1 MNSLAQ
7 SRPRFLYLLQVLLY
21 LEIWQQQSSSRNLQK
36 PHEYIAESLLIDMCW
51 SFDWTHMATI
61 FIRSPEATVYILAYF
76 KSPMKN
82 KKKANTFN
90 QNCSEEKHVWGYAH
104 KQFVTREILKKHRRL
119 TRVSGTKNLAF
130 NLVIL
135 MRIPPYFLSKSR
147 VLHLV
152 CTPTGVYSRK
162 GGPRSSH
169 VLRFQKYIYVDN
181 YEWRWKLC
189 LVLLRN
195 FISNK
200 LFECNTEA
208 RT

>member
-1 MNSLAQ
+1 
-7 SRPRFLYLLQVLLY
+7 
-21 LEIWQQQSSSRNLQK
+21 
-36 PHEYIAESLLIDMCW
+36 MCR
-51 SFDWTHMATI
+51 SFDWTHMVTT
-61 FIRSPEATVYILAYF
+61 FIRSPEATVCILAIS
-76 KSPMKN
+76 KSPIKL
-82 KKKANTFN
+82 KRKQNTFN
-90 QNCSEEKHVWGYAH
+90 QNYSEEKHVWGYTH
-104 KQFVTREILKKHRRL
+104 KQFVTREILKEHRRL

-152 CTPTGVYSRK
+152 CAPTGVYSRK

-195 FISNK
+195 FISKQFKKKKGSPQRYKYK
-200 LFECNTEA
+200 LPLA
-208 RT
+208 GRTPVIYFGWGSILIVH